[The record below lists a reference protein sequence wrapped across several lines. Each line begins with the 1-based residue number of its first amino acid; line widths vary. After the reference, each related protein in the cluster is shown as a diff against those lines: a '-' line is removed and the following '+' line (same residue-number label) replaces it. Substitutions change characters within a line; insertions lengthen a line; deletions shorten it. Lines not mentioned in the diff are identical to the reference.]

1 MFLFSGHGLE
11 VILNSQTIAHRV
23 FCFPTSCVFDDPYA
37 LRYHSELQNYGQ
49 DPCNETGFQLHNP
62 SKPWKTEFSSLLE
75 GLAPQFVRKGLHLY
89 AHLLKQ
95 MSHFINKCTK

>member
-11 VILNSQTIAHRV
+11 VILNSQTIAHRI

-49 DPCNETGFQLHNP
+49 DPCTETGFQLHNP

-75 GLAPQFVRKGLHLY
+75 GLAPQ
-89 AHLLKQ
+89 LLEGV
-95 MSHFINKCTK
+95 CTFMHIYKIKRRTSFTNA